1 MPRWPSMRPFLPRS
15 ILPQSI
21 SRLSLRIAKLV
32 FTLTAVAFLLHFAWE
47 SRDSLRE
54 VLASGNLWRLP
65 IAILVW
71 SSMPLLAPLFAQV
84 VFQAL
89 GKCFSYR
96 QLAAIHIGN
105 LPARY
110 IPGGIWHTVGRA
122 AAFSGLGAGK
132 RDIAMFVLMENA
144 LAVGVA
150 FAIGGPLVALY
161 RGFAAWGVVAA
172 LAGLGGIVG
181 LATLPWLL
189 NRYLAKSQVRLPTR
203 AYLACVGTVAVSW
216 GMGAAAFV
224 LFLTAFPDLDVNAS
238 ALEAGATYLF
248 AWGMGFIAFFAPQGI
263 GVFEVVAGDM
273 ISGSQSIQG
282 TAVVLAGFRFVILL
296 SDALVWGAF
305 QLVRAAPNV
314 PSATSAGDRN
324 GRD

>member
-1 MPRWPSMRPFLPRS
+1 MRPFLPRS

-47 SRDSLRE
+47 NRDSLRE

-65 IAILVW
+65 IAVLMW

-84 VFQAL
+84 VFRAL
-89 GKCFSYR
+89 GKGFSYR

-122 AAFSGLGAGK
+122 TALSGLGTGK
-132 RDIAMFVLMENA
+132 RDIATFVLMENA
-144 LAVGVA
+144 LAIGIA

-161 RGFAAWGVVAA
+161 RGFAAWGLVAA
-172 LAGLGGIVG
+172 LAGFGGIVG

-189 NRYLAKSQVRLPTR
+189 NRYLATSQMRMPAR
-203 AYLACVGTVAVSW
+203 AYWACAATVAVSW
-216 GMGAAAFV
+216 CMGAAAFV
-224 LFLTAFPDLDVNAS
+224 VFLTAFPDLDMNVS
-238 ALEAGATYLF
+238 ALEAGATYLL

-282 TAVVLAGFRFVILL
+282 TAVVLVGFRFVILL

-305 QLVRAAPNV
+305 QLIRAAA
-314 PSATSAGDRN
+314 SETSAGDRN